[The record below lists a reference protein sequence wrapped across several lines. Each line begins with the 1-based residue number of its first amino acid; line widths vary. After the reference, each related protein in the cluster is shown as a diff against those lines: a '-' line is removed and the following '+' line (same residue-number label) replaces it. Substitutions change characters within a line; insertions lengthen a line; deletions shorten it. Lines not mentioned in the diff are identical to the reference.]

1 VNASSAAAEGAPS
14 ATSSGLSSGQAAAC
28 AYLLGPITGVIFLM
42 IDPYKQDRFVRFHAM
57 QSIVYSI
64 ACIAFSIAWS
74 IVVGILV
81 HFSGWIALL
90 MFPIRIL
97 ISLGMFFLWLFAMYQ
112 AFNNRQFS
120 IPVLGSIAAQQAK

>member
-1 VNASSAAAEGAPS
+1 
-14 ATSSGLSSGQAAAC
+14 
-28 AYLLGPITGVIFLM
+28 M
-42 IDPYKQDRFVRFHAM
+42 RFHAM

-81 HFSGWIALL
+81 HFSGWIGLL

-120 IPVLGSIAAQQAK
+120 IPLLGSIAAQQAK